1 MAEDLRV
8 RRTKRAIKLA
18 FIKLVNEKGFSN
30 VTIKEIAEEAIVN
43 RQTFYNYYQDKYDLT
58 EQLNDEYLAIFEN
71 LINQRIKVVQSQGRK
86 IPLISDFYKSD
97 DFAAILT
104 EREAKTALLSIQYD
118 QNSFKNR
125 LRTLFLK
132 IIQEQLS
139 LNFTNLDLS
148 IIGNFYIDTINA
160 IVKSD
165 VQPTEQDL
173 AELRKFIN
181 LIIQ

>member
-71 LINQRIKVVQSQGRK
+71 GR
-86 IPLISDFYKSD
+86 L
-97 DFAAILT
+97 
-104 EREAKTALLSIQYD
+104 
-118 QNSFKNR
+118 
-125 LRTLFLK
+125 
-132 IIQEQLS
+132 
-139 LNFTNLDLS
+139 
-148 IIGNFYIDTINA
+148 
-160 IVKSD
+160 
-165 VQPTEQDL
+165 
-173 AELRKFIN
+173 
-181 LIIQ
+181 